1 LHYFAYQSEKNMAI
15 PTNLQ
20 NDQAPAIQTYVKERW
35 FARVSLA
42 LRSDPRWWCG
52 IVLLVFV
59 LAAIFAPII
68 SPYSPILYHPAIA
81 EQGPSLAHPLG
92 TDDLGRDQ
100 LSRVIYGT
108 RISLSVGIV
117 TILMGGIAGTIL
129 GVIGAYSKGWVDQLI
144 AIIVDALLAFPSLIL
159 ALALVA
165 ALGSGI
171 INVAIA
177 LAVVRIPIYAR
188 IARGQ
193 TLQVAEQEYVA
204 AAQVSGTRTWH
215 ILLRHIIP
223 NIFSPLLVQ
232 ATLSISLAI
241 LEESVLSFLGLGA
254 QPPTPEWGMMIN
266 EAQQYLATDP
276 WMMIGPALAIIIV
289 LLSLNILGDAV
300 RDHLDPRDM
309 TGASKPL

>member
-1 LHYFAYQSEKNMAI
+1 MAI
-15 PTNLQ
+15 PTNMDNAQATALQ
-20 NDQAPAIQTYVKERW
+20 THAKEGW
-35 FARVSLA
+35 FAHIIRIFRYDA
-42 LRSDPRWWCG
+42 RWWCG
-52 IVLLVFV
+52 VVLLVFV

-68 SPYSPILYHPAIA
+68 SPYSPILYHPSIA
-81 EQGPSLAHPLG
+81 EQGPSFAHPLG

-108 RISLSVGIV
+108 RISLSVGVV
-117 TILMGGIAGTIL
+117 TILMGGIVGTIL

-144 AIIVDALLAFPSLIL
+144 TIVVDALLSFPSLIL

-165 ALGSGI
+165 ALGPSI
-171 INVAIA
+171 INLAIA

-204 AAQVSGTRTWH
+204 AAQVSGTRTWR
-215 ILLRHIIP
+215 ILLRHILP

-232 ATLSISLAI
+232 ATISISLAI

-254 QPPTPEWGMMIN
+254 QPPTPEWGTMIN
-266 EAQQYLATDP
+266 DAQQYLRTDP
-276 WMMIGPALAIIIV
+276 WMMIGPALAIVIV

-300 RDHLDPRDM
+300 RDYLDPRDM
-309 TGASKPL
+309 TAASKPI

>member
-1 LHYFAYQSEKNMAI
+1 MQAEKNMAM
-15 PTNLQ
+15 PTDLDNA
-20 NDQAPAIQTYVKERW
+20 QATAAQTRT
-35 FARVSLA
+35 RVSRFAHLLQA
-42 LRSDPRWWCG
+42 FHYDPRWWG
-52 IVLLVFV
+52 GVVLLGFV
-59 LAAIFAPII
+59 LAALFAPII
-68 SPYSPILYHPAIA
+68 SPYSPILYHPSIA
-81 EQGPSLAHPLG
+81 EQGPSFAHPLG

-108 RISLSVGIV
+108 RISLSIGVV
-117 TILMGGIAGTIL
+117 TILIGGIIGTML
-129 GVIGAYSKGWVDQLI
+129 GVIAAYSKGWIDQLI
-144 AIIVDALLAFPSLIL
+144 TIIVDALLSFPSLIL

-165 ALGSGI
+165 ALGPGI
-171 INVAIA
+171 MNLAIA

-193 TLQVAEQEYVA
+193 TLQVAEQEYIA
-204 AAQVSGTRTWH
+204 AAQISGTRTWR
-215 ILLRHIIP
+215 ILLRHILP

-232 ATLSISLAI
+232 ATISISLAI

-276 WMMIGPALAIIIV
+276 WMTIGPAMAIIVV
-289 LLSLNILGDAV
+289 LLCLNILGDAV

-309 TGASKPL
+309 IEANKPIA